1 MKINKKALYKAIGSV
16 LGIVVLLFAFIYADN
31 NYGRTGDRIVL
42 LALLYILI
50 WFIVYIHCNSNCYG
64 FNIESILTN
73 EKKLDEYQKR
83 TSYSQNN
90 AKKIATYITSSIILL
105 SILAYFYPIA
115 IIVYF
120 IIIFGV
126 IVYCTE
132 NGK

>member
-16 LGIVVLLFAFIYADN
+16 FGIVVLLFAFIYADN

-50 WFIVYIHCNSNCYG
+50 WFIVYIHCNSNRYG
-64 FNIESILTN
+64 FNIENILMN
-73 EKKLDEYQKR
+73 EKELDECQKR
-83 TSYSQNN
+83 TSYLQNN